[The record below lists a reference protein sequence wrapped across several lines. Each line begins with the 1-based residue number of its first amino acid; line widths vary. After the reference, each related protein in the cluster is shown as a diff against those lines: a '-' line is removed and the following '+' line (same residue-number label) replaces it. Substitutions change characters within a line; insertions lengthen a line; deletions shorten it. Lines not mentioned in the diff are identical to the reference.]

1 MSIGVGSGDGGG
13 DNANGNDKLLGYTLV
28 LLYLMQLTSYWL
40 IHGSGVGD
48 DTDGIGLVT
57 SPDTE
62 RIY

>member
-1 MSIGVGSGDGGG
+1 MLLVDGDGGG
-13 DNANGNDKLLGYTLV
+13 DNANGNDKLLSCRYVGSFY
-28 LLYLMQLTSYWL
+28 LLQITRIWL
-40 IHGSGVGD
+40 KHGSGVGD

>member
-1 MSIGVGSGDGGG
+1 MSIGVGGG
-13 DNANGNDKLLGYTLV
+13 DKASGNDKLLSCTLV
-28 LLYLMQLTSYWL
+28 LLYLQLTRYWM

>member
-1 MSIGVGSGDGGG
+1 MIWVKAS
-13 DNANGNDKLLGYTLV
+13 GNDKLLSCTLV
-28 LLYLMQLTSYWL
+28 LLYLVQLTRYWM